1 MSLGKRITD
10 YRKALNMTQE
20 DLADQLG
27 VSRQS
32 IYKWES
38 DASIPDTANLI
49 ELSKVFE
56 VELEVLIG
64 TKKAEVKSKRE
75 LTSLSKIV
83 MVIVI
88 FAMWLWV
95 AGISRLVNELN
106 LTVSHLNFTISNL
119 RSELDYSNGWNG
131 EAISDEFFH
140 QSVTLKKLNYEAVTV
155 SFEVEFSLRVE
166 QKILAFN

>member
-20 DLADQLG
+20 DLADRLG

-32 IYKWES
+32 IYKRES

-75 LTSLSKIV
+75 LPSLSKIA

-88 FAMWLWV
+88 FAM
-95 AGISRLVNELN
+95 
-106 LTVSHLNFTISNL
+106 
-119 RSELDYSNGWNG
+119 
-131 EAISDEFFH
+131 
-140 QSVTLKKLNYEAVTV
+140 
-155 SFEVEFSLRVE
+155 
-166 QKILAFN
+166 